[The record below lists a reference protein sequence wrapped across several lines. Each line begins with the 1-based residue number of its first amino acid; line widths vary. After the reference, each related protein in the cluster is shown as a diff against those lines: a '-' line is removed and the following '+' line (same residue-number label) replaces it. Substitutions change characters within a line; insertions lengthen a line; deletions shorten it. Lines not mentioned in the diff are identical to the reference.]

1 MHENLTRKATHKW
14 LVCFKYTDQLTGRM
28 KRHRKTINGTLE
40 EAKRY
45 RDETKIALRQG
56 CQNQGDLK
64 LGAHVTSFVTS
75 RAGNDRRGREVRN
88 ATLLRDVA
96 ALDNH
101 ILPEV
106 QDWRMDQVQRR
117 DVERLMDRWLKKRKP
132 DGELYSAATVNTWLK
147 VLKIYARW
155 SWEQVGLGKSP
166 AEDVADIQ
174 ERRGKSGRALN
185 AEELGK
191 LIETVEEHYPQHFAM
206 LMVAVST
213 GARVSEVTA
222 LEWDDLEDGMIR
234 FRRHQVDGHVYD
246 GTKTGKEVR
255 AVLLDEVKDA
265 LQAHRVTLV
274 GKQAEGL
281 ADGLMFPDAVG
292 GYRQRSATHRW
303 MKRACVKAGIEQCSF
318 HDLRRTFN
326 TMLLASG
333 ANHILVQ
340 ALTGHS
346 TDAMTVHY
354 SHVSDDDR
362 RAVVVPIRNALKGK
376 GGQ

>member
-1 MHENLTRKATHKW
+1 MHENLTRKATNKW
-14 LVCFKYTDQLTGRM
+14 LVQFKYVDQLTGRM

-56 CQNQGDLK
+56 CQNQGELK
-64 LGAHVTSFVTS
+64 LGAHVTSFVIS

-88 ATLLRDVA
+88 ATLKRDVA

-101 ILPEV
+101 ILPVV

-117 DVERLMDRWLKKRKP
+117 DVERLMDLWLKKRKP

-147 VLKIYARW
+147 VFKIYARW
-155 SWEQVGLGKSP
+155 SWEQAGLGKSP
-166 AEDVADIQ
+166 VEDVADIQ
-174 ERRGKSGRALN
+174 ERRSKSGRALS
-185 AEELGK
+185 ADELGK
-191 LIETVEEHYPQHFAM
+191 LIEAVGEHYPQHFAM

-213 GARVSEVTA
+213 GARISEVTA
-222 LEWDDLEDGMIR
+222 LEWGDLEDGMIR

-274 GKQAEGL
+274 GKQAAGL
-281 ADGLMFPDAVG
+281 ADGLIFPDAVG
-292 GYRQRSATHRW
+292 GYRQRSATHKW
-303 MKRACVKAGIEQCSF
+303 MRLACAKAGIEQCSF

-376 GGQ
+376 GG